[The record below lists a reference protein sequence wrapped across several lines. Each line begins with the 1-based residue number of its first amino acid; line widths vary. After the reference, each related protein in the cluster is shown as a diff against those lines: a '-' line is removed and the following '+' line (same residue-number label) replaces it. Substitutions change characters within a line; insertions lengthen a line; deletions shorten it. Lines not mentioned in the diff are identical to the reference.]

1 MTIGYHRTKF
11 KNHRTQWYMEK
22 TIDHSIVLKNS
33 IASQYL
39 VEAFNSFPTVSA
51 GSDQDVIKSRGR
63 PPSLEKE
70 LWVEILSSGIGSTE
84 LEDPPTRPTG
94 CGSPPSQIWWPTEGS
109 SGLKWLRASWFC
121 AVCPSLTTPRMYS
134 MEGQQRCHHHRCQHH
149 HHHPRPNHH
158 LG

>member
-1 MTIGYHRTKF
+1 MVGGPKTTVKPLGPMVGGVIEKQSLPFHRLTIGYHRTKF

-51 GSDQDVIKSRGR
+51 GSDQDVIKSRGS

-70 LWVEILSSGIGSTE
+70 LWVEILSSRNWFHRARG
-84 LEDPPTRPTG
+84 PPTRPTG

-121 AVCPSLTTPRMYS
+121 GVWTP
-134 MEGQQRCHHHRCQHH
+134 
-149 HHHPRPNHH
+149 
-158 LG
+158 L